1 MGFPASS
8 PAALDL
14 VPPEHLEPPPGDEPR
29 YLVRDECALLLDGYL
44 RRLARQAALGR
55 DVPGSLARAFLGQRG
70 QHALRS
76 PGSGTMRGS
85 VSASPRASSSRSP
98 GRARVAPQSRA
109 SFPPR

>member
-8 PAALDL
+8 TEALDL
-14 VPPEHLEPPPGDEPR
+14 VPPEHLEPPPGDELR

-44 RRLARQAALGR
+44 RRLARQEALGR
-55 DVPGSLARAFLGQRG
+55 GTSSAPSLAPSSGSGASTRSD
-70 QHALRS
+70 S

-98 GRARVAPQSRA
+98 T
-109 SFPPR
+109 